1 MVRTPIQREKG
12 FLGFL
17 RRFTGSTRGQGLVEF
32 ALMIPIVLF
41 LFFGVYEFGR
51 FYFSRLTLQH
61 AVAEAA
67 RFAVTGESLDDEEG
81 NSMTRAQSI
90 VSVIKRNAQNL
101 NLDVDRITI
110 DPADAGGP
118 GDVVTVSA
126 EFTFNFFLPGYSSL
140 FPDGDLEFEVTTAM
154 KNEPFIPG
162 QGQP

>member
-1 MVRTPIQREKG
+1 MENTPVQRKMG
-12 FLGFL
+12 ILSL
-17 RRFTGSTRGQGLVEF
+17 VRRFSGSTRGQGLIEF

-67 RFAVTGESLDDEEG
+67 RFAVTGESLDDDEG
-81 NSMTRAQSI
+81 NPMTRAQSV
-90 VSVIKRNAQNL
+90 VSVITRNAQNL
-101 NLDVDRITI
+101 NLDVDRISI

-118 GDVVTVSA
+118 GDVVRVSA
-126 EFTFNFFLPGYSSL
+126 EFTFNFFIPGYKQL
-140 FPDGDLEFEVTTAM
+140 FPGGELEFEVSTAM

-162 QGQP
+162 QGQ